1 MERAPGFLAQ
11 VPRADRDGMP
21 GIARGH
27 RGNGRVQPAALGR
40 LAAFGRLVQTSP
52 MTRPLLMIVLALALS
67 ACGFQLRDALVLP
80 PDLGPVKVVSV
91 DSRSPLAESLAQAL
105 TRAGAVPA
113 TSDTQEAA
121 VLDLQAERWGDTPI
135 SVDALGRGQEFSLR
149 YAVVFELRKADGT
162 RLVPQQTIELSR
174 DYIAIPTQSE
184 GTEGEREILVRE
196 LRREMTA
203 SVLRRIDAVTR
214 RGAGG
219 QAGQPAPAVVAPDA
233 ARAAQDALDALD
245 AREDPPVDEVPPE
258 DPPPG
263 APAPR

>member
-1 MERAPGFLAQ
+1 
-11 VPRADRDGMP
+11 
-21 GIARGH
+21 
-27 RGNGRVQPAALGR
+27 
-40 LAAFGRLVQTSP
+40 
-52 MTRPLLMIVLALALS
+52 MTRPLLMIVLVLALS

-113 TSDTQEAA
+113 TSDSDDAT
-121 VLDLQAERWGDTPI
+121 VLDLKAERWGDTPI

-174 DYIAIPTQSE
+174 DYISIPTRSE

-196 LRREMTA
+196 LRREMSA

-219 QAGQPAPAVVAPDA
+219 QVGPPAPAMVAPDA
-233 ARAAQDALDALD
+233 AKAAQDALDAMD
-245 AREDPPVDEVPPE
+245 ARDGTPVDEVPPDE
-258 DPPPG
+258 PPPG

>member
-1 MERAPGFLAQ
+1 
-11 VPRADRDGMP
+11 
-21 GIARGH
+21 
-27 RGNGRVQPAALGR
+27 
-40 LAAFGRLVQTSP
+40 

-91 DSRSPLAESLAQAL
+91 DARSPLAESLAQAL

-113 TSDTQEAA
+113 TSDTEDAA
-121 VLDLQAERWGDTPI
+121 VLDLKAERWGDTPI

-149 YAVVFELRKADGT
+149 YAVVFELRRADGA

-174 DYIAIPTQSE
+174 DYIAIPTQSV

-214 RGAGG
+214 R
-219 QAGQPAPAVVAPDA
+219 APGHATIVAPDA
-233 ARAAQDALDALD
+233 AKAAQDALDALD
-245 AREDPPVDEVPPE
+245 ARDDTPVD
-258 DPPPG
+258 PPG